1 MMIVNRD
8 GTVHRHQKI
17 DGEIVELE
25 PLHNPD
31 IVAPID
37 PVETVAHSI
46 GYWFQTWR
54 EFGNPAEMVFEQ
66 GEGAPKL
73 SDYIDHPQSKQTE
86 RPLIDRKYARHKP
99 NLFLP
104 SHNSIGRPYISPL
117 SYYQYQTS
125 AISAFASISG
135 TSGFDMAGKMLNHH
149 LKGSGDTF
157 EIPVDEMLADVLGFR
172 QSILDYVGFEL
183 GTKFASSNVEN
194 SSTEDIILEEVGH
207 HTVFAFPLEW
217 RQVGIGADD
226 DIFGFDGDMPATP
239 DSIVKLLQGI
249 PLDDDATQEAYDWFL
264 ALGKFYYYPRV
275 TVLVDNITGNA
286 DVGLVI
292 DVQDHYNWHAG
303 AGPLDSVMAQLETVG
318 YGKNFQVFGQ
328 SSPIIGRLNLN
339 DVTMK
344 NELPY
349 FQLKID
355 KWDDHE

>member
-1 MMIVNRD
+1 
-8 GTVHRHQKI
+8 
-17 DGEIVELE
+17 
-25 PLHNPD
+25 
-31 IVAPID
+31 
-37 PVETVAHSI
+37 
-46 GYWFQTWR
+46 
-54 EFGNPAEMVFEQ
+54 
-66 GEGAPKL
+66 
-73 SDYIDHPQSKQTE
+73 
-86 RPLIDRKYARHKP
+86 
-99 NLFLP
+99 
-104 SHNSIGRPYISPL
+104 
-117 SYYQYQTS
+117 
-125 AISAFASISG
+125 
-135 TSGFDMAGKMLNHH
+135 MAGKMLNHH

-239 DSIVKLLQGI
+239 DSIVKLLQGT
-249 PLDDDATQEAYDWFL
+249 PLDEDATQEAYDWFL